1 MDRLSK
7 RAVPDDAA
15 STHSADGRTPLSP
28 WPGSSQA
35 KVPPLP
41 GRGSLPCRLFG
52 AAQWHRPAREL
63 PDTPQDSRKSQVP
76 RYSIGSPLDTAKP
89 EAASPWWKQVAEMEP
104 KAAEREDES
113 PVKAADPPAEVL
125 QPLLAALREDFK
137 RELQE
142 AQLAMMEQ
150 NFRLHAELRKDVDA
164 LRREVQQ
171 LRGEL
176 RVL

>member
-1 MDRLSK
+1 M
-7 RAVPDDAA
+7 
-15 STHSADGRTPLSP
+15 
-28 WPGSSQA
+28 
-35 KVPPLP
+35 
-41 GRGSLPCRLFG
+41 
-52 AAQWHRPAREL
+52 AREL
-63 PDTPQDSRKSQVP
+63 SGQSASAAWAGSGAASASGNVAQVP